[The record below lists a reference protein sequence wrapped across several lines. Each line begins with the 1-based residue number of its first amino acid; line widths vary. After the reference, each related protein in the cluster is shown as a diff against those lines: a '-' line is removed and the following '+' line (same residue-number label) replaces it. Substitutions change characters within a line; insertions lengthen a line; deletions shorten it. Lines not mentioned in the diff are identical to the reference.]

1 MVELSNETIQSPF
14 LLTSFGLLFNV
25 QVEVLLKLFSCFIFA
40 RTDAYRRI
48 LSGSGT
54 LPHCHESK
62 RGERYCGRHRWLC
75 AAWCWTET
83 RHKVC
88 SFLCTSKVRSYS
100 AFFWVSSITFI
111 IIMLACRSLA
121 KPVPELNP
129 EEKWAE
135 ILARQDVEVKSEFNE
150 SREDVSV
157 SSNGKELPLIK
168 DANGQEVSDR
178 VMSVLRL
185 TRILLDKAPDTALNW
200 PLIWCYKSMCEHIT
214 PLNA

>member
-1 MVELSNETIQSPF
+1 
-14 LLTSFGLLFNV
+14 
-25 QVEVLLKLFSCFIFA
+25 
-40 RTDAYRRI
+40 
-48 LSGSGT
+48 
-54 LPHCHESK
+54 
-62 RGERYCGRHRWLC
+62 
-75 AAWCWTET
+75 
-83 RHKVC
+83 
-88 SFLCTSKVRSYS
+88 
-100 AFFWVSSITFI
+100 
-111 IIMLACRSLA
+111 MLACRSLA

-200 PLIWCYKSMCEHIT
+200 PLI
-214 PLNA
+214 